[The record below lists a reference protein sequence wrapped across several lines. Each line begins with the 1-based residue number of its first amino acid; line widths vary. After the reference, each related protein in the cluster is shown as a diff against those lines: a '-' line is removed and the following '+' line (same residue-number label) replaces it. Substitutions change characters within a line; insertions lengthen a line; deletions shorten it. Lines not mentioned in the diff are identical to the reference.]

1 MTTPKTP
8 VSRKQLSLDLL
19 EQLSFYGAYH
29 SNRWNQL
36 VHLIFVPMIV
46 FTALVWLSY
55 TPSLINLSTQH
66 WPVPDFV
73 RENFAFNGAFL
84 FFVAYATF
92 YVLLEPVAGLSF
104 NCIMFAMVLYAN
116 KWVQVDPVHA
126 WQYATVLHLASW
138 FFQVAIGHQVFEGRA
153 PSLLDSFLQSL
164 VMSPLFVW
172 FEVLFFFGYCPTLYK
187 DMKNRVALNMV
198 EYNKEKRAKQK

>member
-1 MTTPKTP
+1 MATPKTP

-29 SNRWNQL
+29 SNKWNQL

-55 TPSLINLSTQH
+55 TPTLINVSTQNL
-66 WPVPDFV
+66 PVPDFV
-73 RENFAFNGAFL
+73 RENLAFNGALL
-84 FFVAYATF
+84 FYLAYATF
-92 YVLLEPVAGLSF
+92 YVLLEPVAGFSF
-104 NCIMFAMVLYAN
+104 NCIMFLMVLCAN

-126 WQYATVLHLASW
+126 WQYATVLHLLSW
-138 FFQVAIGHQVFEGRA
+138 FFQVAIGHHVFEGRA

-172 FEVLFFFGYCPTLYK
+172 FEVLFHFGYRPELHK
-187 DMKNRVALNMV
+187 QMKERVAINKV
-198 EYNKEKRAKQK
+198 QYNKEKRAKKN